1 MEKHLLS
8 STIPAL
14 PRPRFTSEDLS
25 HYPSRHELKSLVS
38 SLDGDASAGEYARV
52 AYFCGEHRALR
63 EAQELHAK
71 AIHHRLELDAFLGKN
86 IVKMYLKCGS
96 VMDASKTLQEMVEP
110 DVILWTETI
119 AEHTKRGMAKE
130 ALRIFQTMQ
139 LNGVAPNKI
148 TFLAALNACSRLE
161 DLGDIHDK
169 IVQGGAESNPMV
181 ATTIIHRYSKF
192 SSSGKARQVFDK
204 VRDPDVFV
212 YNVMV
217 AAYAKDGLHEESLGL
232 FQRMQMEGITPD
244 KITFLAMLDS
254 CQDERALK
262 TGFLVHRMIEET
274 GLGSAMIDIS
284 TGLISMYSKCGDLEA
299 AKAVFQKVAE
309 ASIDEVLYTAIAE
322 AHARRGSLKDSLE
335 IITRMHQSG
344 VKPGRIT
351 FTAVLDGSSGR
362 ASQKELEQLQAAI
375 AGFEHDVDVATAL
388 VNSYGKSGMLGR
400 AREIFEAM
408 EERSVITW
416 SSIIAAYAHHNRVS
430 QALELFEE
438 MQQSGFAPSPV
449 TFLSV
454 LSACSHRGLLYRAIT
469 YFASM
474 IQDYGL
480 TPLGQ
485 HYGCVVDLFGRSG
498 EVGDAEELVERMPVE
513 PDQEAWMALLRACRE
528 RDDAVRVGLHAGER
542 VLELDPGWE
551 SGYVVL
557 SSVYA
562 P

>member
-1 MEKHLLS
+1 
-8 STIPAL
+8 
-14 PRPRFTSEDLS
+14 
-25 HYPSRHELKSLVS
+25 
-38 SLDGDASAGEYARV
+38 
-52 AYFCGEHRALR
+52 
-63 EAQELHAK
+63 LHAK

-96 VMDASKTLQEMVEP
+96 VMDASKALQEMVEP
-110 DVILWTETI
+110 DVTLWTETI

-148 TFLAALNACSRLE
+148 TFLTALNSCSRLE
-161 DLGDIHDK
+161 DLRDIHDK

-217 AAYAKDGLHEESLGL
+217 AAYAKDGLYEESLGL

-262 TGFLVHRMIEET
+262 TGQLVHRMIEET

-299 AKAVFQKVAE
+299 AKA
-309 ASIDEVLYTAIAE
+309 
-322 AHARRGSLKDSLE
+322 
-335 IITRMHQSG
+335 
-344 VKPGRIT
+344 
-351 FTAVLDGSSGR
+351 
-362 ASQKELEQLQAAI
+362 
-375 AGFEHDVDVATAL
+375 
-388 VNSYGKSGMLGR
+388 
-400 AREIFEAM
+400 IFEAM

-438 MQQSGFAPSPV
+438 MQQAGFAPSPV

-498 EVGDAEELVERMPVE
+498 EVGDAEELVERMPLE
-513 PDQEAWMALLRACRE
+513 PDQEVWMALLRACRE